1 MSLETECSSLSVL
14 LYVLVS
20 PDASCTLVYLQGSRH
35 YYQDHIYYRVFYNA
49 LSEIKLKYC
58 QQGLLFGLK
67 MGHVHVP
74 QVGRFDF
81 LRLEWRLNIEDSLH
95 SLQRVKT

>member
-1 MSLETECSSLSVL
+1 MSISKAVKCISSM
-14 LYVLVS
+14 
-20 PDASCTLVYLQGSRH
+20 
-35 YYQDHIYYRVFYNA
+35 YRVFHNG

-74 QVGRFDF
+74 QVGRFVF
-81 LRLEWRLNIEDSLH
+81 LRLEWRLNLEDSLH
-95 SLQRVKT
+95 SLQRVKTEVKNCAFFVDLSTITTNFFLVFSRKN